1 MMEIEKPKMYIEE
14 SSDGASCHIV
24 VEPLERGFGITLGN
38 ALRRVLLGS
47 LPGAAVVGIKI
58 EGVQHEF
65 STIPG
70 VKEDVTEIILNLK
83 CLALKSAN
91 TDSSFRKIINIKKQG
106 PCVVYAKDID
116 TDAEVEVLNPDLYIC
131 TIDEGAVL
139 DAELHVGRGRGYVS
153 AEKNKEV
160 NRELK
165 LSYPIGYIP
174 IDSIFTPVKKVSYN
188 VESARVGQNINFD
201 KLVLD
206 VETNGA
212 FSAVEIVSLAA
223 KVLDDH
229 IKMFVDLSETMG
241 KMDILV
247 SREEDKQQKVLEMNI
262 DDMDL
267 SVRSYNCLK
276 RAGIQT
282 VEDLIKRTEE
292 DMLKVRNLGRK
303 SLDEVLE
310 KIKSYGLQLKEKD
323 D

>member
-131 TIDEGAVL
+131 TLDEGAVL

-201 KLVLD
+201 KLILD